1 MPRFSFIRVVLYWVL
16 EVLNMEKIFI
26 LFIVLA
32 AFIILIRMLIRN
44 IKNGGCGTCAGGCA
58 SMSKKCKDKNK

>member
-1 MPRFSFIRVVLYWVL
+1 
-16 EVLNMEKIFI
+16 MEKIFI